1 MKLSDHWL
9 REWVNPELSPAELG
23 HVLTMAGLELDSLEA
38 AATPYTGVV
47 VGKIKTVEPH
57 PDADKLR
64 VCQVDDGSGTDI
76 QVVCGAPNAAAGM
89 LVPFARVGAE
99 LPGGLKIKKAK
110 LRGVESFGML
120 CSAKEVGL
128 ADSSEG
134 LMALPEDAPLGEGF
148 RQWLDLDDDVYDI
161 DLTPNRADCLSVA
174 GIARETAL
182 LTAAPLHE
190 LEAASVSP
198 ACDDVFEIVLE
209 DSDACPR
216 YAGRVIRGVDVQ
228 VQTPLWMQERLRRS
242 GVRSINPVV
251 DITNYVMLELGQPMH
266 AFDLSQLSDCIIVR
280 QSQTGEKL
288 VLLDGQEI
296 DIKSGTLVIADKQ
309 GPLALAGV
317 MGGEASSVVGESRDI
332 FLESAF
338 FRPEAI
344 AGRARQYGLHTDSS
358 HRFER
363 GVDSELQVKAIDRAT
378 QLIMTICGGT
388 PGPVSDICAEGHGV
402 SADAIALRESQI
414 PRILGVSIDRDE
426 IEGILIRLGC
436 EVSSEDWGWTIVP
449 PSYRFDI
456 AIEVDLIEEVARV
469 YGYHRIQGT
478 SQTMKAEIVLQPED
492 QLPIERLQNAL
503 IDMGYW
509 EAITFTFVD
518 PDMER
523 LMAPEYSPVK
533 LANPLSSEL
542 AVMRTTLW
550 SGLIKAVQHN
560 LNRQQGRV
568 RLFETGLNFLPDGD
582 NIVQE
587 PKLAGMLT
595 GTAFPE
601 SWARPEREVDFYDL
615 KGDVENL
622 LAIGAG
628 LKGIHFK
635 PLLNHASLHP
645 GQSAEIYQGDRLI
658 GVMGALHPALEKAL
672 DLEQRIYCFEL
683 DLASILTANVPNY
696 SENSKYPAIRRDL
709 ALVVDESIPA
719 ADILYCIEK
728 LGISQIQ
735 DFYIFDVYTGEGVAS
750 GRKSIALGLIL
761 QELSRTLN
769 DKEVDEI
776 ITKVIS
782 QLEKDVDAS
791 LRN

>member
-1 MKLSDHWL
+1 MKLSDQWL

-23 HVLTMAGLELDSLEA
+23 HVLTMAGLELDSLET
-38 AATPYTGVV
+38 AATSYTGVV
-47 VGKIKTVEPH
+47 VGMIKKVVPH

-64 VCQVDDGSGTDI
+64 VCQVDDGSGSDI

-89 LVPFARVGAE
+89 LVPFARVGAQ

-128 ADSSEG
+128 AESSEG
-134 LMALPEDAPLGEGF
+134 LMALPEEAPLGEDF
-148 RQWLDLDDDVYDI
+148 RQWLDLDDQVYDI

-182 LTAAPLHE
+182 LTAAPLQE
-190 LEAASVSP
+190 VDIAPVTAGS
-198 ACDDVFEIVLE
+198 DDEFKIVVE
-209 DSDACPR
+209 DSDSCPR
-216 YAGRVIRGVDVQ
+216 YAGRVIQGVNVQ

-242 GVRSINPVV
+242 GIRSINPVV
-251 DITNYVMLELGQPMH
+251 DITNYVMLEQGQPMH
-266 AFDLSQLSDCIIVR
+266 AFDMSKLSNGIIVR
-280 QSQTGEKL
+280 QPLEGESL

-296 DIKSGTLVIADKQ
+296 EIKPGSLVIADEQ
-309 GPLALAGV
+309 GPLALAGI
-317 MGGEASSVVGESRDI
+317 MGGEASSVVDESRDI

-338 FRPEAI
+338 FTPRAI

-363 GVDSELQVKAIDRAT
+363 GVDSELQVKAIERAT

-388 PGPVSDICAEGHGV
+388 PGPVSDIRAEGYGV
-402 SADAIALRESQI
+402 AADAIALREAQI
-414 PRILGVSIDRDE
+414 PRILGVSIERGE
-426 IEGILIRLGC
+426 VEGILIRLGC
-436 EVSSEDWGWTIVP
+436 AVSSEEWGWKVIP

-456 AIEVDLIEEVARV
+456 AIEVDLIEELARV

-492 QLPIERLQNAL
+492 RLPIERLQNVL

-518 PDMER
+518 PAMER
-523 LMAPEYSPVK
+523 VLAPDYSPVK

-550 SGLIKAVQHN
+550 SGLIKAAQHN
-560 LNRQQGRV
+560 LNRQQSRV
-568 RLFETGLNFLPDGD
+568 RLFESGLSFIPDGEK
-582 NIVQE
+582 IIQE
-587 PKLAGMLT
+587 PKLAGVLT
-595 GTAFPE
+595 GMAFPE
-601 SWARPEREVDFYDL
+601 SWVRPEREVDFYDL

-622 LAIGAG
+622 LAMGVG
-628 LKGIHFK
+628 LKEIHFK
-635 PLLNHASLHP
+635 PLLDHASLHP
-645 GQSAEIYQGDRLI
+645 GQSAEIYRGDHLI
-658 GVMGALHPALEKAL
+658 GVMGALHPGLEKAL

-683 DLASILTANVPNY
+683 NLASILSANVPKFG
-696 SENSKYPAIRRDL
+696 ENSKYPAIRRDL

-719 ADILYCIEK
+719 ADILSSIEK